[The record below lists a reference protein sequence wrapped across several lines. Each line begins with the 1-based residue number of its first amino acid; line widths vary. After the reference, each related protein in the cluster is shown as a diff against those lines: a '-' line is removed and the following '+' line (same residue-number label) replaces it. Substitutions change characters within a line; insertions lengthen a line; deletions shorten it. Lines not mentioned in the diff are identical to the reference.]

1 MRDTIKFKSK
11 KTTEKIQESEQQVA
25 NMGTLYDMNRYF
37 YQTMPP
43 MNKDE
48 QDSIIQNAAMWFSS
62 KPGNHYFLFLC
73 KELTDFTFFNFV
85 STNYAQGKEEL
96 INLINSRFCEIKDI
110 VYNHDTDSYDFW
122 GISVMTADIHMY
134 KLFMCDDFVIE
145 V

>member
-1 MRDTIKFKSK
+1 MEEVIKFKPK
-11 KTTEKIQESEQQVA
+11 KPTERIQENEKQTA
-25 NMGTLYDMNRYF
+25 NIGTLYNMNRYF

-43 MNKDE
+43 MDTEKKN
-48 QDSIIQNAAMWFSS
+48 SIIQNVAMWFSS

-73 KELTDFTFFNFV
+73 KELTDFTIFNFV

-96 INLINSRFCEIKDI
+96 IDLINSRFCEVKDI

-122 GISVMTADIHMY
+122 GVSTVTADIHMY

>member
-1 MRDTIKFKSK
+1 MGDIIQFKPK
-11 KTTEKIQESEQQVA
+11 KTTERIQESEKPTA
-25 NMGTLYDMNRYF
+25 NIGTLYDMNRYF

-43 MNKDE
+43 MDTEKK
-48 QDSIIQNAAMWFSS
+48 DSIIQNAAMWFSS

-73 KELTDFTFFNFV
+73 KELTDFTIFNFV

-96 INLINSRFCEIKDI
+96 IDLINSRFCEVKDI

-122 GISVMTADIHMY
+122 GVSTVTADIHMY